1 MQYAENKIKTANIQ
15 MHVFFFSL
23 LFYKTC
29 LLPPCKVST
38 IKKKSPQLS
47 LKLHHKPADLSA
59 VNINPRQQL
68 LQGFQFLVSL
78 LDCTV
83 RLHVAGDVVADV
95 VHQGDRVR
103 LLALL

>member
-15 MHVFFFSL
+15 MHVFFFHFCFTRRACYL
-23 LFYKTC
+23 LAKY
-29 LLPPCKVST
+29 PPL
-38 IKKKSPQLS
+38 KKKSPQLS

>member
-1 MQYAENKIKTANIQ
+1 
-15 MHVFFFSL
+15 MHVFFFTFVLLDVLVTSL
-23 LFYKTC
+23 QSIHHL
-29 LLPPCKVST
+29 
-38 IKKKSPQLS
+38 KKSPQLS

>member
-1 MQYAENKIKTANIQ
+1 MR
-15 MHVFFFSL
+15 VFFFHFCFTRRACYL
-23 LFYKTC
+23 LAKY
-29 LLPPCKVST
+29 PPL
-38 IKKKSPQLS
+38 KKKSPQLS